1 MKAEKILIIRVII
14 SLIIFT
20 ISLFIPDIWYL
31 ELTLSLIAYLII
43 GYDVLLE
50 ALKNI
55 CHGQVFDENFLMI
68 VATIAAFATQQFSEG
83 VMVMVLFQIGE
94 GFQRYAVNKS
104 RKSITDLMD
113 ITPDYANKEVDG
125 TITVVDPDTLEVGD
139 IIVIKAGERIPVD
152 GKVIEGSSNLDTKSL
167 TGESNL
173 RYVDI
178 GDEVLSGCI
187 NKTGLLRVEVLK
199 EFEDSTAAKI
209 LELVENASE
218 GKAKTEN
225 FITKFAR
232 YYTPTVVIAALLL
245 AIVPPLFLGTEY
257 FSEYIQRA
265 AAFLVISCPCA
276 LVISVPLSFFGGIG
290 GASKL
295 GILVKGSNYL
305 ELLSKTSKVVFDKTG
320 TLTRGNFK
328 VTMIEG
334 INASQNEVIKYA
346 AFAEYYSNHPIA
358 KAILEAYKDKV
369 DEAKITDY
377 KEISGEGISYTYDG
391 EEVLVGNYKLLDKH
405 ELSFHHENLA
415 GTVIYVSKNNV
426 YLGYL
431 LIEDE
436 IKNEA
441 YDLISDL
448 KALHVKK
455 TIMLSG
461 DNENV
466 AKSVAAKLNLD
477 EAYANLL
484 PEDKVNKL
492 KENLDKNSVLAYVG
506 DGIND
511 APVLMQA
518 DVGIA
523 MGALGSDAAIEAADI
538 VIMDDN
544 IKKVATSISLA
555 KRVMLIVY
563 ENIIF
568 ALGIKFAVLILGAF
582 GLASMWLAI
591 FADVGVAMLAILNA
605 MRALYVKKFR

>member
-152 GKVIEGSSNLDTKSL
+152 GKVIEGSSSLDTKSL

-320 TLTRGNFK
+320 TLTKGNFK